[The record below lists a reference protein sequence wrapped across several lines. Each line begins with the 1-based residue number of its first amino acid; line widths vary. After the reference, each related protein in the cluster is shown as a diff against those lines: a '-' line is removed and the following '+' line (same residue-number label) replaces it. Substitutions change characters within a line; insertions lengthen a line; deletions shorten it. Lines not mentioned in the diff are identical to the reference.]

1 VSGARRYP
9 KHVFWSDE
17 DEGFIALAPDL
28 PGASAFGETEA
39 EAVAE
44 LDQAI
49 DAWVEAARAAGNA
62 VPTPSRPAAASLP
75 SGKVLVRMP
84 KGLHRRAALCAER
97 EDVSLNQF
105 IVACI
110 AEAVGERSHVTES
123 RRFWNH
129 PIQQIHPLAT
139 GWVQQQ
145 TSPTIGSTVVAPIGT
160 TVSHGGTFETM
171 THDIG
176 RLGVGLEV
184 YSGVSEVLVAASPT
198 RFETFA
204 MISAQ
209 TKQDYIFTLVE
220 TKAGKSHARG

>member
-1 VSGARRYP
+1 MSEARRYP

-84 KGLHRRAALCAER
+84 KGLHQRAALCAER

-105 IVACI
+105 IVVCI
-110 AEAVGERSHVTES
+110 AEAVGERSHPTEA

-129 PIQQIHPLAT
+129 PMQQIHPPAT
-139 GWVQQQ
+139 GWLQQQ
-145 TSPTIGSTVVAPIGT
+145 TSPTIGSTVVAPSGT
-160 TVSHGGTFETM
+160 IVSHGGMFEM
-171 THDIG
+171 THDIV
-176 RLGVGLEV
+176 RLGFGSEL
-184 YSGVSEVLVAASPT
+184 YSGVSEVLVGASPT
-198 RFETFA
+198 RFETFE
-204 MISAQ
+204 MTSAQ
-209 TKQDYIFTLVE
+209 KKQDYIFVLVE
-220 TKAGKSHARG
+220 TKVGKSHARG